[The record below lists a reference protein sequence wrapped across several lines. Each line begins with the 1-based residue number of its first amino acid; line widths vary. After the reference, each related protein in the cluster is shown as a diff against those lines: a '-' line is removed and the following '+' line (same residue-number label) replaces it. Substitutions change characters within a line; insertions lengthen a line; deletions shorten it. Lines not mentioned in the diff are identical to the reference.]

1 MAQRPRMR
9 PRFQLP
15 VSGDGTDVLAH
26 LQRQL
31 ESPHAKRTGQVVRC
45 HAFIQIPR
53 ERRSLLSPFL
63 NLELDIGTQGTHLVG
78 RYSPAPNV
86 WTGFMAIYI
95 FLGLIGLAGLMLG
108 WAQTTVDEF
117 PWGFIVFPAAMA
129 LMAFSYGASVI
140 GQGLTADEMYELR
153 AFVDRAVEDQS
164 SSSK

>member
-15 VSGDGTDVLAH
+15 VSSDGSAVLSQ
-26 LQRQL
+26 LQSQL
-31 ESPHAKRTGQVVRC
+31 EDPGARLSGQVVRD
-45 HAFIQIPR
+45 HAFLQIPR

-63 NLELDIGTQGTHLVG
+63 NLELAAGPDGTLLIG

-95 FLGLIGLAGLMLG
+95 FLALIGLAGLMFG

-117 PWGFIVFPAAMA
+117 PWGFIIFPASLA

-153 AFVDRAVEDQS
+153 AFVDRAV
-164 SSSK
+164 SKQT